1 MWTNSPKHMIK
12 NHINC
17 VCCSLNE
24 NHKDWKRGKY
34 GDEVFKKMCQFFK
47 TEIIIKNGTF
57 NNTTQSH
64 FFSNSLIDLDFA
76 KDIPQ
81 ESMNGIIQYESQRE
95 AEICN
100 KRSLQYCSI
109 KNGK

>member
-47 TEIIIKNGTF
+47 TEIK
-57 NNTTQSH
+57 H
-64 FFSNSLIDLDFA
+64 
-76 KDIPQ
+76 K
-81 ESMNGIIQYESQRE
+81 
-95 AEICN
+95 
-100 KRSLQYCSI
+100 
-109 KNGK
+109 